1 MASCRPLSESAR
13 LAHQEFNKF
22 DLYSKSDD
30 VPSFEEHK
38 PYYEGLL
45 KKYGIDGKLKF

>member
-1 MASCRPLSESAR
+1 VRVLTRPALP
-13 LAHQEFNKF
+13 LVPPQEFNKF

-30 VPSFEEHK
+30 VPDPVALR

-45 KKYGIDGKLKF
+45 KKYKIDGKLKW